1 MLANMTAPICPVAVV
16 GAPPSAR
23 LLYALARVG
32 VVAVAS
38 TDVVCVI
45 VVGASV
51 VERVVDRPWLW
62 LPPALPPL
70 SVQSAAVIAGCVDV
84 IACRGVDEDAVAAV
98 VAKRVRAVMHPP
110 LPIPAHERMVANSSA
125 GQALLKQLA
134 QAAATAQP
142 VLITG
147 ETGTGKDVAAHLIH
161 EWSARRTQAFVP
173 INCSAIPNELIE
185 AELFGYSKG
194 AFSGAVKNFDGQLG
208 AAAGGSV
215 FLDEID
221 DTPLSLQMKLL
232 RVLEDRVVTRLGES
246 DARRVDFRI
255 VAATNRDLKLLVAR
269 GEFGADLFERLATV
283 RIEMPPLRARL
294 DDLPALIALL
304 LKRFDDDESNVD
316 DGARE
321 RVVSVSPQALAALAA
336 YPWPGN
342 IRELRNVI
350 FEALVYK
357 RGGDELLLSDL
368 PRRLLLRDVVDDEKA
383 VDDLDGLVR
392 AGRFNLKRAKDD
404 LEKRALQS
412 ALRVGGS
419 ATAAAKLLG
428 TVGRGNAQDPGDT
441 VRAMMRR
448 HGLKI

>member
-1 MLANMTAPICPVAVV
+1 MTAHICPVAVV

-23 LLYALARVG
+23 LLHALARVG

-51 VERVVDRPWLW
+51 VDRVVDRPWLW
-62 LPPALPPL
+62 LPPTSPPL
-70 SVQSAAVIAGCVDV
+70 SVQSAAVVAGCVDV
-84 IACRGVDEDAVAAV
+84 IACAGSDEDAVAAV

-142 VLITG
+142 VLLTG

-173 INCSAIPNELIE
+173 INCSAIPNELME
-185 AELFGYSKG
+185 AELFGYARG

-255 VAATNRDLKLLVAR
+255 VAATNRDLKQLVAR

-321 RVVSVSPQALAALAA
+321 RIVSVSPQALAALAA

-368 PRRLLLRDVVDDEKA
+368 PRRLLQRDAVVDDDKGG
-383 VDDLDGLVR
+383 DLDALVR

-412 ALRVGGS
+412 ALHVGGS

-428 TVGRGNAQDPGDT
+428 TVGRGDARDPGDT

-448 HGLKI
+448 HGLKSG

>member
-1 MLANMTAPICPVAVV
+1 MTVHICPVAVV

-23 LLYALARVG
+23 LLHALARVG

-51 VERVVDRPWLW
+51 VDRVVDRPWLW
-62 LPPALPPL
+62 LPPTLPPL
-70 SVQSAAVIAGCVDV
+70 SVQSAAVVAGCVDV
-84 IACRGVDEDAVAAV
+84 IACAGSDEDAVAAV

-142 VLITG
+142 VLLTG

-173 INCSAIPNELIE
+173 INCSAIPNELME
-185 AELFGYSKG
+185 AELFGYARG

-255 VAATNRDLKLLVAR
+255 VAATNRDLKQLVAR

-321 RVVSVSPQALAALAA
+321 RIVSVSPQALAALAA

-368 PRRLLLRDVVDDEKA
+368 PRRLLQRDAVVDDDKGG
-383 VDDLDGLVR
+383 DLDALVR

-428 TVGRGNAQDPGDT
+428 TVGRGDARDPGDT

-448 HGLKI
+448 HGLKSG

>member
-1 MLANMTAPICPVAVV
+1 MTAHICPVAVV

-23 LLYALARVG
+23 LLHALARVG

-51 VERVVDRPWLW
+51 VDRVVDRPWLW
-62 LPPALPPL
+62 LPPTSPPL
-70 SVQSAAVIAGCVDV
+70 SVQSAAVVAGCVDV
-84 IACRGVDEDAVAAV
+84 IACAGSDEDAVAAV

-142 VLITG
+142 VLLTG

-173 INCSAIPNELIE
+173 INCSAIPNELME
-185 AELFGYSKG
+185 AELFGYARG

-255 VAATNRDLKLLVAR
+255 VAATNRDLKQLVAR

-321 RVVSVSPQALAALAA
+321 RIVSVSPLALAALAA

-368 PRRLLLRDVVDDEKA
+368 PRRLLQRDAVVDDDKGG
-383 VDDLDGLVR
+383 DLDALVR

-412 ALRVGGS
+412 ALHVGGS

-428 TVGRGNAQDPGDT
+428 TVGRGDARDPGDT

-448 HGLKI
+448 HGLKSG